1 MSTFFFEPK
10 LFLTILHMKGYNAF
24 RELCG
29 LKRVAS
35 IDYLVDLI
43 PAKIVDRLKLIYDNV
58 DDIDLFIGGISELP
72 APGWTIF
79 YFPQNPS
86 NFKYFKTPHN
96 FYQHLNMSI
105 LLQIIKPSNSSKFY
119 TFNLPPCLIFPF
131 WYFKTSSNFDIS
143 KFLQILILQ
152 NSSKF
157 WYFQIPPNLD
167 ISKLLQI
174 LIFQNSSKFWYF
186 QIPPNFDISK
196 LL

>member
-86 NFKYFKTPHN
+86 NFIYFKTPHN
-96 FYQHLNMSI
+96 FYQHLNMAI
-105 LLQIIKPSNSSKFY
+105 LLQIINHKKI
-119 TFNLPPCLIFPF
+119 TF
-131 WYFKTSSNFDIS
+131 
-143 KFLQILILQ
+143 Q

-157 WYFQIPPNLD
+157 FYFKSPPN
-167 ISKLLQI
+167 
-174 LIFQNSSKFWYF
+174 LIFQNSSKLILNNLKTLILKKSSRLVFYT
-186 QIPPNFDISK
+186 QTNSI
-196 LL
+196 

>member
-86 NFKYFKTPHN
+86 NFIYFKTPHN
-96 FYQHLNMSI
+96 FYQHLNMAI
-105 LLQIIKPSNSSKFY
+105 LLQIIKPSNSSKY
-119 TFNLPPCLIFPF
+119 
-131 WYFKTSSNFDIS
+131 WYFKT
-143 KFLQILILQ
+143 
-152 NSSKF
+152 
-157 WYFQIPPNLD
+157 
-167 ISKLLQI
+167 
-174 LIFQNSSKFWYF
+174 
-186 QIPPNFDISK
+186 PPNFDISK
-196 LL
+196 LLQIFLFQISSKFDISKLLQTNIE

>member
-72 APGWTIF
+72 APG
-79 YFPQNPS
+79 
-86 NFKYFKTPHN
+86 
-96 FYQHLNMSI
+96 
-105 LLQIIKPSNSSKFY
+105 
-119 TFNLPPCLIFPF
+119 
-131 WYFKTSSNFDIS
+131 
-143 KFLQILILQ
+143 
-152 NSSKF
+152 
-157 WYFQIPPNLD
+157 
-167 ISKLLQI
+167 
-174 LIFQNSSKFWYF
+174 
-186 QIPPNFDISK
+186 
-196 LL
+196 